1 MIRLAL
7 LEILRAPRRFA
18 PTVAVLATVM
28 FLALAVSALA
38 DGLQRASTGA
48 LRNTDADLYVF
59 ADGAQR
65 NVLRSMLPD
74 VLQLPIGFTTGV
86 EDVGTIGFSPTAVLL
101 PGDGEEHPVMAVSVS
116 HAFAGRPNDV
126 VAGRL
131 PFDGEPRVAAI
142 EERLATGGLGLGDRI
157 GVVDAF
163 EVEVIGIVRDASY
176 LLRPTV
182 WLPPSEFATVRNAAL
197 PEFDVDDSLTSV
209 LAVRSAPGAD
219 PAEVAAA
226 IDETFAEALE
236 EREELADVEGGI
248 ETVTSREAYR
258 AIPGVASQQSTL
270 RAMVVVVLVVAAAVI
285 AIFLALLTLERRP
298 LLAGLMAAGVRQR
311 TIIGLLAVQAL
322 ASAVFAAIVGGLAI
336 AVLLA
341 VAPASIPLH
350 LTVPSLLVVIGGAV
364 AAAGMGTIGFAVTL
378 RRLDPATE
386 LLPGS

>member
-7 LEILRAPRRFA
+7 LEMRRAPRRFV
-18 PTVAVLATVM
+18 PTVAVLATVV
-28 FLALAVSALA
+28 FLALTVSALA
-38 DGLQRASTGA
+38 DGLLRASTGS

-59 ADGAQR
+59 ADGAQL
-65 NVLRSMLPD
+65 NVLRSILPD
-74 VLQLPIGFTTGV
+74 VLQLPIGFTDGV
-86 EDVGTIGFSPTAVLL
+86 EDVGTIGFSPAAVTLA
-101 PGDGEEHPVMAVSVS
+101 DGGLEQAVMAVSVS
-116 HAFAGRPNDV
+116 HAFAGRPNEV
-126 VAGRL
+126 IAGRL

-142 EERLATGGLGLGDRI
+142 EERLMAEGVGLGDRI
-157 GVVDAF
+157 EIADAF

-176 LLRPTV
+176 LLRPTI

-197 PEFDVDDSLTSV
+197 PEFDVDESLTSV
-209 LAVRSAPGAD
+209 LAIRSVAGAD

-226 IDETFAEALE
+226 IDASFAEALE

-298 LLAGLMAAGVRQR
+298 LLAALLAAGVRLR
-311 TIIGLLAVQAL
+311 TVIGMLTVQAVAA
-322 ASAVFAAIVGGLAI
+322 ASCGAIVGGLATGI
-336 AVLLA
+336 LLA

-350 LTVPSLLVVIGGAV
+350 LTAVSLVSVTVGAV
-364 AAAGMGTIGFAVTL
+364 TAAGLGAIGFALTL
-378 RRLDPATE
+378 RRLDPAAE
-386 LLPGS
+386 LFTDR

>member
-1 MIRLAL
+1 MMKLAL
-7 LEILRAPRRFA
+7 LEMRRAPRRFV
-18 PTVAVLATVM
+18 PTVAVLATVL

-38 DGLQRASTGA
+38 DGLLRASTGA

-59 ADGAQR
+59 ADGAQQ

-74 VLQLPIGFTTGV
+74 VLQLPVGFTTGV
-86 EDVGTIGFSPTAVLL
+86 EDVGTIGFSPAAVLL
-101 PGDGEEHPVMAVSVS
+101 PDGGEEHAVMAVSVS

-142 EERLATGGLGLGDRI
+142 EERLAAEGVGLGDRI
-157 GVVDAF
+157 GVADAF
-163 EVEVIGIVRDASY
+163 EVEIIGIVRDASY

-182 WLPPSEFATVRNAAL
+182 WLPPSEFATIRNAAL
-197 PEFDVDDSLTSV
+197 PEFDVDESLTSV

-248 ETVTSREAYR
+248 ETITSRDAYR

-270 RAMVVVVLVVAAAVI
+270 RAMVVVVLAVAAAVI

-298 LLAGLMAAGVRQR
+298 LLAGLMAAGVRSR
-311 TIIGLLAVQAL
+311 TIIGMLVVQAVV
-322 ASAVFAAIVGGLAI
+322 AAVCGAIIGGLAT
-336 AVLLA
+336 AVL
-341 VAPASIPLH
+341 VTVVPASIPLYLTGTSL
-350 LTVPSLLVVIGGAV
+350 LTVTGGAV
-364 AAAGMGTIGFAVTL
+364 LAAGLGAIGFAATL

-386 LLPGS
+386 LLTGP